1 MKVMQTNTLNIELKS
16 HFLNLY
22 FLALSDTQIDSQE
35 LEMLFQLGQNR
46 GIDKEEIERI
56 ILHPDSVRFT
66 IPKDTLTKIEY
77 LYDYVTMILA
87 DGKIDEQEE
96 LTLKK
101 FCIKFGFDEQNIP
114 AIMQF
119 LIQEAIN
126 GTDKNTIIEQ
136 VKQTL

>member
-1 MKVMQTNTLNIELKS
+1 MQTTVLDHELKT

-22 FLALSDTQIDSQE
+22 FLALSDTQIDTQE
-35 LEMLFQLGQNR
+35 LEMLFKLGQER
-46 GIDKEEIERI
+46 GIQKEEIEQI
-56 ILHPDSVRFT
+56 ILQPDSTKFT
-66 IPKDTLTKIEY
+66 IPQDTVTKIEY

-87 DGKIDEQEE
+87 DGKVDEHEH

-101 FCIKFGFDEQNIP
+101 FCLKFGFDERNVP

-119 LIQEAIN
+119 LIEEAMN
-126 GTDKNTIIEQ
+126 GTDKREIIEQ

>member
-1 MKVMQTNTLNIELKS
+1 MQTTLLNHELKS

-22 FLALSDTQIDSQE
+22 FLALSDTQIDTTE
-35 LEMLFQLGQNR
+35 LEMLFKLGQDR
-46 GIDKEEIERI
+46 GIEKEEIEKI
-56 ILHPDSVRFT
+56 ILHPDSFKFT
-66 IPKDTLTKIEY
+66 IPQDPLTKIEY

-87 DGKIDEQEE
+87 DGKIDEHEQ

-101 FCIKFGFDEQNIP
+101 FCIKFGFDERNVP

-119 LIQEAIN
+119 LIEEAMN
-126 GTDKNTIIEQ
+126 GTDKHVIIEQ

>member
-1 MKVMQTNTLNIELKS
+1 MQTTLLDHELKS

-35 LEMLFQLGQNR
+35 LEMLYKLGQER
-46 GIDKEEIERI
+46 GIKKEEIERI
-56 ILHPDSVRFT
+56 ILHPDSIKFT
-66 IPKDTLTKIEY
+66 VPQDTITKIEY

-87 DGKIDEQEE
+87 DGKIDEHEE

-101 FCIKFGFDEQNIP
+101 FCTKFGFDEQNIP

-119 LIQEAIN
+119 LIEEAMN
-126 GTDKNTIIEQ
+126 GTDKNLIIEQ